1 MRKINITN
9 EDITMG
15 DIGCENSCPIALAL
29 RHEYNTTNVSVI
41 MEDEAYIYVNDDEL
55 DMTSDMRDIVDE
67 FVKKFDSGK
76 EVKPFTLE
84 VEGIIKFKNNGE
96 SEVINYD

>member
-29 RHEYNTTNVSVI
+29 RHEYDTTNVSVI
-41 MEDEAYIYVNDDEL
+41 MEDIPYIYVNDDEL
-55 DMTSDMRDIVDE
+55 NMTSDMRDIIDE
-67 FVKKFDSGK
+67 FIRKFDSGK

-84 VEGIIKFKNNGE
+84 IEDTN
-96 SEVINYD
+96 D

>member
-15 DIGCENSCPIALAL
+15 DMGCENSCPIALAL
-29 RHEYNTTNVSVI
+29 RHEYDTTNVSVI
-41 MEDEAYIYVNDDEL
+41 MEDIPYIYVNDDEL
-55 DMTSDMRDIVDE
+55 DMTSDMRDIVSE
-67 FVKKFDSGK
+67 FITKFDSGQ

-84 VEGIIKFKNNGE
+84 IDSIIKYKNNGD
-96 SEVINYD
+96 SEVEDV